1 MVEVMEVKPVPLK
14 LTTQLIGRLDSP
26 HSVKIR
32 ARVEG
37 IVDKMHFTE
46 GEPIQEGELLF
57 ELDRKP
63 FQEALAAAEGA
74 LAEAKAS
81 LGKSQKDVERLEP
94 LVASQA
100 VPKQEL
106 DNAKAALAA
115 ARANVDSAAA
125 KVETARLNLGYCEL
139 RAPIAG
145 LIGASQVS
153 TGDLVG
159 RGEPTLMATIFK
171 LDPIRF
177 FCNVSEVDYLQAQ
190 AKSRQ
195 TGRDVNKVPVTLIL
209 PNGAEHPEIG
219 HFIFIDNEVNPKT
232 GTLQVRAEFPNQQ
245 KFLRPG
251 MFARV
256 RVDLGTRENTILLP
270 QRAVVDL
277 QGKSFAWAVTA
288 DGTANRRQIE
298 TGERTP
304 EGVVIT
310 SGLQPGDRVVVEGLQ
325 KVREGAKVTA
335 LTAAQLAAMAGAPV
349 PPAPAAPAAPAA
361 PPTSPAPAPP
371 ATPAAPAAPQATPTP
386 R

>member
-1 MVEVMEVKPVPLK
+1 MEVKPVPLK

-26 HSVKIR
+26 HSVKVR

-46 GEPIQEGELLF
+46 GVPIQEGDLLF

-63 FQEALAAAEGA
+63 FQEALAAAEGT

-81 LGKSQKDVERLEP
+81 LGKAIKDEERLEP

-106 DNAKAALAA
+106 DNAKASLAA
-115 ARANVDSAAA
+115 ARATVDSAAA
-125 KVETARLNLGYCEL
+125 KVETARINLGYCEL
-139 RAPIAG
+139 RAPISG

-159 RGEPTLMATIFK
+159 RGEPTLMATIYK

-195 TGRDVNKVPVTLIL
+195 TGRNIEKVPVTLIL
-209 PNGAEHPEIG
+209 PNGAEHPETG
-219 HFIFIDNEVNPKT
+219 HFIFIDNEVNPNT

-256 RVDLGTRENTILLP
+256 RVDIGTRENTILLP

-277 QGKSFAWAVTA
+277 QGKSFAWTVSP
-288 DGTANRRQIE
+288 DGIANRRQIE

-310 SGLQPGDRVVVEGLQ
+310 SGIQAGERVVIEGLQ
-325 KVREGAKVTA
+325 KVREGTKVTA
-335 LTAAQLAAMAGAPV
+335 LTAEQLAAMAGEAATPS
-349 PPAPAAPAAPAA
+349 APA
-361 PPTSPAPAPP
+361 S
-371 ATPAAPAAPQATPTP
+371 PAAPQATPTP

>member
-1 MVEVMEVKPVPLK
+1 M
-14 LTTQLIGRLDSP
+14 TTQLIGRLESP
-26 HSVKIR
+26 HSVKVR

-37 IVDKMHFTE
+37 IVERMHFTE
-46 GEPIQEGELLF
+46 GVPIQEGALLF

-63 FQEALAAAEGA
+63 YQEALAAAEGM

-81 LGKSQKDVERLEP
+81 LGKSLKDVERLEP
-94 LVASQA
+94 LASSQA

-115 ARANVDSAAA
+115 ARANVDSASA

-139 RAPIAG
+139 RAPISG

-159 RGEPTLMATIFK
+159 RGEPTLMATIYK
-171 LDPIRF
+171 LDSIRF

-195 TGRDVNKVPVTLIL
+195 TGREIGQVPLTLIL
-209 PNGAEHPEIG
+209 PNGAEHPEPG
-219 HFIFIDNEVNPKT
+219 RFIFIDNEVNPKT

-256 RVDLGTRENTILLP
+256 RVDLGTRADTPLIP
-270 QRAVVDL
+270 QRAVVDV
-277 QGKSFAWAVTA
+277 QGKSFAWCVTPEGVA
-288 DGTANRRQIE
+288 QRRQIE

-304 EGVVIT
+304 DGVVVNQ
-310 SGLQPGDRVVVEGLQ
+310 GLKPGDRVVVEGLQ
-325 KVREGAKVTA
+325 KVREGAKVQA
-335 LTAAQLAAMAGAPV
+335 MTAAQLAALAGESAPSST
-349 PPAPAAPAAPAA
+349 PAP
-361 PPTSPAPAPP
+361 
-371 ATPAAPAAPQATPTP
+371 